1 MQRGTP
7 SGTATSAAPS
17 RGTSLQPSRRA
28 ARAGYSAVRSG
39 DDVKIALSTSS
50 GWKPLVSWS
59 ARNSSAVASRIAWPV
74 LAGAV
79 VAPRS
84 PRRVLLM
91 ALAGQL
97 RLMVITDAGVLKG
110 RDPVEACRRAVAG
123 GATMIQVRL
132 KDAPPEEVVALAR
145 ALVGALAVP
154 VIVNDRVDVA
164 LAAGAAGAHLGQEDP
179 PLDRLRSHVP
189 PRFLLGLSVGSPAQA
204 ERGRAWP
211 ADYWSVGPCFATANK
226 PDAGAPLGA
235 EGFGRLARLA
245 PAGTPVI
252 GIGGVTP
259 ANAPPL
265 APAAAAGP
273 VPWLQ
278 RVVLRGEEDRVIGG
292 VPHLRLDNR
301 GGGEGL
307 VSREV
312 QGVGAPLPLRAPLL
326 GELVR
331 HDADQLPRPDPEREQ
346 VGRREQ
352 VSLGAGRLGGNAD
365 AHEQARVLGCREEGI
380 PRNLELGPG
389 EVRHLGEPQAL
400 PHGEALLDPPAA
412 LERRHHV
419 GPRFVLPQQVH
430 AALERACQPAQP
442 GIQPERAGMGD
453 HVVGGER
460 VDGGVIAHPGTF
472 RLYARLRGLA

>member
-84 PRRVLLM
+84 PHRVLLM

-110 RDPVEACRRAVAG
+110 RDPVEACRRAAAG
-123 GATMIQVRL
+123 GATIIQVRL

-179 PLDRLRSHVP
+179 PLDRLRPHVP
-189 PRFLLGLSVGSPAQA
+189 LGFLRGLAVGSPAEA
-204 ERGRAWP
+204 ERGGGWP
-211 ADYWSVGPCFATANK
+211 ADYWSVGLCFATANK
-226 PDAGAPLGA
+226 ADAGPPLGA

-245 PAGTPVI
+245 PSGTPVI
-252 GIGGVTP
+252 GIGGVTA
-259 ANAPPL
+259 ANAPAL
-265 APAAAAGP
+265 AHAGAAGIAVIGAGGDACGPAASTP
-273 VPWLQ
+273 
-278 RVVLRGEEDRVIGG
+278 
-292 VPHLRLDNR
+292 
-301 GGGEGL
+301 
-307 VSREV
+307 
-312 QGVGAPLPLRAPLL
+312 APRA
-326 GELVR
+326 
-331 HDADQLPRPDPEREQ
+331 
-346 VGRREQ
+346 
-352 VSLGAGRLGGNAD
+352 
-365 AHEQARVLGCREEGI
+365 
-380 PRNLELGPG
+380 
-389 EVRHLGEPQAL
+389 
-400 PHGEALLDPPAA
+400 
-412 LERRHHV
+412 
-419 GPRFVLPQQVH
+419 
-430 AALERACQPAQP
+430 
-442 GIQPERAGMGD
+442 
-453 HVVGGER
+453 
-460 VDGGVIAHPGTF
+460 
-472 RLYARLRGLA
+472 